1 MTQLTSEQYQQHLDW
16 LAEQPAMAEKNLR
29 FSAGAGRTLSIAC
42 FVLAALG
49 AVGLL
54 VGAGAVNGKHAL
66 AALYVPTL
74 ALTATSLG
82 CMIFV
87 MIFHLVNAGFH
98 VGFKRQMENIMMV
111 LPWMTVPIVA
121 IAAIEVF
128 GGGIL
133 MAWMKDEVAGTFLIE
148 HKAPYLNV
156 PFFLVRVVLY
166 VGIWIFVS
174 TRLYSL
180 SLEQDATGDRW
191 LGQKARFMS
200 GWGVLLTAL
209 TLTFCAFDF
218 LMAQDYRFF
227 STMWGVYYFAGGAS
241 SGLAL
246 LILVLAFIRR
256 TGRLE
261 GIVGEEHRA
270 DLGKMLFAFTVFWAY
285 IAFSQYFLIWYANI
299 PEETFWFLARQEGGW
314 LNLGILLV
322 AGKFA
327 IPFVLLLFR
336 PLKRSIWALPA
347 IAVWMLL
354 MHFADFI
361 YMVRPLVYVKD
372 LADANPGPAGWWVDV
387 AGIICILGY
396 FLGALIWQINRGTL
410 AATRDPRM
418 HESLIHKNYI
428 G

>member
-1 MTQLTSEQYQQHLDW
+1 MTQLTAEQYQEHLDW
-16 LAEQPAMAEKNLR
+16 LAQRPELAEKNIR
-29 FSAGAGRTLSIAC
+29 FSAGAGRSAMLAC
-42 FVLAALG
+42 FALAILG
-49 AVGLL
+49 TIGLAI
-54 VGAGAVNGKHAL
+54 GATAVNGKHAL
-66 AALYVPTL
+66 AALYVPTF
-74 ALTATSLG
+74 ALTATAIGS
-82 CMIFV
+82 MIFL

-111 LPWMTVPIVA
+111 LPWMCIPVVI

-133 MAWMKDEVAGTFLIE
+133 MTWMLDEKQGTFLIE

-156 PFFLVRVVLY
+156 PFFLVRVLLY
-166 VGIWIFVS
+166 VGIWVFVS

-180 SLEQDATGDRW
+180 SIEQDATGDRW

-209 TLTFCAFDF
+209 TLTFAAFDF

-241 SGLAL
+241 SAIAM

-261 GIVGEEHRA
+261 GLVTEEHRA

-299 PEETFWFLARQEGGW
+299 PEETFWFQARQQGGW
-314 LNLGILLV
+314 MNLGILIV
-322 AGKFA
+322 VGKFA
-327 IPFVLLLFR
+327 IPFLLLLFR
-336 PLKRSIWALPA
+336 PLKRNTWMLPV
-347 IAVWMLL
+347 IAVWMLA

-361 YMVRPLVYVKD
+361 YIVRPMVYLKD
-372 LADANPGPAGWWVDV
+372 MAESNPGPSGWWVDL
-387 AGIICILGY
+387 AGILAVLGY

-410 AATRDPRM
+410 APTRDPRM
-418 HESLIHKNYI
+418 HESLIHKNYV